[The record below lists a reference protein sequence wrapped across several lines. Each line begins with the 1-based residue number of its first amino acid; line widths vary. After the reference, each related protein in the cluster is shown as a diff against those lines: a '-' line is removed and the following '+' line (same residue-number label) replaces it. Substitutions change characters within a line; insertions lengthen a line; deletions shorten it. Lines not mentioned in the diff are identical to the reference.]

1 LFVALGRLYRIER
14 EASLLKT
21 RPTRATVAL
30 PREISGIAMKV
41 GFVGLGR
48 MGQGMAR
55 RILDAGH
62 ELCVFDLV
70 AAQTAPFAAAGARVA
85 SSIAELAAGVEIV
98 VTMLVED
105 AAIDK
110 VALGPGGLCEN
121 LQKGAIHIVMG
132 THGVAMVR
140 ALEARHAQAGQTL
153 VAAPVLG
160 RPDLAAAGQLGI
172 VVAGPE
178 QALGRCGE
186 LLGVMGRRTF
196 VAGTKPESATAIKLA
211 NNAVLGCAMVAMAEG
226 FALVRK
232 YDVQPQVFQDVMTE
246 GLFAAPA
253 YKIYGQKMVDESF
266 DEVGSPIVVG
276 LKDAALIAA
285 AADLAGV
292 PMPSHNVYRDRL
304 IGAVAHGDAER
315 DQAVLGREQA
325 RASGLE

>member
-1 LFVALGRLYRIER
+1 MR
-14 EASLLKT
+14 
-21 RPTRATVAL
+21 
-30 PREISGIAMKV
+30 V
-41 GFVGLGR
+41 GFIGLGR

-62 ELCVFDLV
+62 DLTVFDVV

-85 SSIAELAAGVEIV
+85 ASISDLAAGRDIV

-105 AAIDK
+105 AAVTG
-110 VALGPGGLCEN
+110 VALGPGGLCET
-121 LQKGAIHIVMG
+121 LRAGAIHLVMG
-132 THGVAMVR
+132 THGVATVR
-140 ALEARHAQAGQTL
+140 ELETRHREAGQTL

-178 QALGRCGE
+178 EAVGRCND
-186 LLGVMGRRTF
+186 LLEVMGRRTF
-196 VAGTKPESATAIKLA
+196 VAGARPESATAIKLA

-226 FALVRK
+226 FSLVRK
-232 YDVQPQVFQDVMTE
+232 YSVTPQVFQDVMTE
-246 GLFAAPA
+246 GLFSAPA
-253 YKIYGQKMVDESF
+253 YKVYGQKMVDESF
-266 DEVGSPIVVG
+266 DEVGSPIHVG

-285 AADLAGV
+285 AADLARV

-304 IGAVAHGDAER
+304 IGAVAHGDRDR
-315 DQAVLGREQA
+315 DQAVLAREQA